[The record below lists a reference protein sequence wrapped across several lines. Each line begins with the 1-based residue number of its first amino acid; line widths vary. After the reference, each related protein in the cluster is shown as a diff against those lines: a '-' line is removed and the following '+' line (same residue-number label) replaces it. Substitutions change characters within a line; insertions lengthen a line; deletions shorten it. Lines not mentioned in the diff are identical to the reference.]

1 MVAAANAETA
11 EMRLSERP
19 DRLVVVVPG
28 MRPGQAR
35 RIALEAV
42 RVARRRMPKMSG
54 KGAKK
59 LQPLYGKG
67 YYGIFF
73 GEPYI
78 WFQEN
83 GIRPFT
89 MNALAGKV
97 IPMWIDDPTGSERA
111 RNPKAKT
118 RRTESGK
125 MQVLIF
131 RKAAKKGQ
139 RKTVRR
145 KNPVTGQVEV
155 SSKPMSYPGAPGRI
169 GRREAAAP
177 FTRPGK
183 LGGQIAG
190 GNVGVRWRHPGL
202 APRKFLNT
210 SLTLASGTHGIA
222 PTRIY
227 VCDARWRAKF

>member
-1 MVAAANAETA
+1 MVASFTETP
-11 EMRLSERP
+11 EFRLSDRP
-19 DRLVVVVPG
+19 DRLIVLVPG

-42 RVARRRMPKMSG
+42 RIARRRMPKMSG
-54 KGAKK
+54 KGAKR

-73 GEPYI
+73 GESYI

-89 MNALAGKV
+89 MNNLAGKV
-97 IPMWIDDPTGSERA
+97 IPMWIDDPTGTERM

-125 MQVLIF
+125 IQVLIF
-131 RKAAKKGQ
+131 RRAAQKGQ
-139 RKTVRR
+139 RKTVKRR
-145 KNPVTGQVEV
+145 NKVTGAIETTTV
-155 SSKPMSYPGAPGRI
+155 PMSYPGAPGRI
-169 GRREAAAP
+169 GRREAGSP
-177 FTRPGK
+177 FTRPGRM
-183 LGGQIAG
+183 GGQIAT

-202 APRKFLNT
+202 APRKFMN
-210 SLTLASGTHGIA
+210 SALTLASGANGVA

-227 VCDARWRAKF
+227 VADGRWRAKF

>member
-1 MVAAANAETA
+1 MPATLVETA
-11 EMRLSERP
+11 ELHLSERP
-19 DRLVVVVPG
+19 DRLIIVIPG

-42 RVARRRMPKMSG
+42 RLARRRMPKLTG
-54 KGAKK
+54 KGAKR

-73 GEPYI
+73 GDSYI

-89 MNALAGKV
+89 MNSLQGKTV
-97 IPMWIDDPTGSERA
+97 PMWIDDPTGVERA

-125 MQVLIF
+125 IQVLIF
-131 RKAAKKGQ
+131 RRAAMKGQ
-139 RKTVRR
+139 RKTVKRR
-145 KNPVTGQVEV
+145 NKVTGEIETTTV
-155 SSKPMSYPGAPGRI
+155 PMSYPGAPGRI
-169 GRREAAAP
+169 GSREMRRP
-177 FTRPGK
+177 FTRSGK
-183 LGGQIAG
+183 LGGQIAR

-202 APRKFLNT
+202 APRKFLNS
-210 SLTLASGTHGIA
+210 SLTLASGMHGIA

-227 VCDARWRAKF
+227 VCDSKWRAKF